1 MVSVGKVS
9 SSIERIHCQA
19 QREVGLHLHFLTVIC
34 VLNVIL
40 AKTKIFT
47 VIGLEFFLNW

>member
-47 VIGLEFFLNW
+47 VIGSEFFLNW